1 MSLGQEL
8 SASSDSESESDISEL
23 KLIPNILALLSAN
36 ERDKPCAL
44 GYDSESSYDPSV
56 LTEDEEFLDDTDDSC
71 SSNDSYRPYDSD
83 SDDSDD
89 NGSEDSDSEDGDSED
104 GDSEDDDSGDDDF
117 EDGDSGDDDSEDGDS
132 NGYNSP
138 NDLTKIVDCSNRIDY
153 KCTTEDTTCH
163 SEPLIDGTLKT
174 SKRR

>member
-89 NGSEDSDSEDGDSED
+89 NGSED
-104 GDSEDDDSGDDDF
+104 DDSGDDDF